1 MILLSLILAA
11 APPILLEPDAG
22 TAHRLHPRRVTASS
36 FLENGWNK
44 HAQNYL
50 PLYVADDDP
59 ATAWVEGAKG
69 TGVGEAIEWWG
80 PELTRAKSFRVFL
93 RNGYQKTDKLYRAN
107 ARPKAVKLEP
117 LVQGETG
124 PRTTGTAVEVE
135 LKDVLG
141 WQEVPLPVPGKVQG
155 VRLTLVSTYPGTSYD
170 DTCLS
175 DLRVY
180 VEGEDPYK
188 AELETAAFEQVR
200 SYAYERKMAAARNDT
215 QAKLEWAPRYKT
227 EDLLIQKN
235 NDKQQTALYQ
245 TERTP
250 TKWLALVPAK
260 DSYKAELARAK
271 AVAELFDR
279 ANLNRDGDKSEA
291 RAKWSRVRSALLR
304 PQKAAA
310 SSALSSMEDPGLMRV
325 AGLLHLADA
334 SFFEA
339 DATQA
344 QMRAKI
350 ASTRKAEAR
359 ALSSCINQCEADRK
373 GRTLTESEE
382 ICDCADQCMGCM
394 DDRETSLS
402 TRSQQLKHQL
412 TGGEFVQGT
421 LAQPTAFLRGLSE
434 ENGARESWINF
445 RQTLVTYSGEKAD
458 TVLVF
463 GNKDAEDGGEPVYV
477 HVLDWSEAGGKAKL
491 TSITTFIVG
500 LESVRVLRYRPVTSA

>member
-93 RNGYQKTDKLYRAN
+93 RNGFQKSDKLYRAN
-107 ARPKAVKLEP
+107 ARPKKVKLEP

-124 PRTTGTAVEVE
+124 PQTTGAAVEVE

-141 WQEVPLPVPGKVQG
+141 WQEVPLPVPGKVHG

-200 SYAYERKMAAARNDT
+200 SYAYERKLAAARNDT

-227 EDLLIQKN
+227 EDLFIQKN
-235 NDKQQTALYQ
+235 NDKQQTVLYQ

-260 DSYKAELARAK
+260 DIYKAELARAK
-271 AVAELFDR
+271 AVAALFDR
-279 ANLNRDGDKSEA
+279 ASLNLEGDKSEA
-291 RAKWSRVRSALLR
+291 RAKWSRVRPALQR

-310 SSALSSMEDPGLMRV
+310 SSALSSMEDPGLVRV

-350 ASTRKAEAR
+350 ASSRKAEAR
-359 ALSSCINQCEADRK
+359 AFAACVKQCDADHGK
-373 GRTLTESEE
+373 TLAEDDSDFT
-382 ICDCADQCMGCM
+382 CDDMCMGM
-394 DDRETSLS
+394 EAGNLS
-402 TRSQQLKHQL
+402 PRSEQLKHQL
-412 TGGEFVQGT
+412 TGGEYIQGP
-421 LAQPTAFLRGLSE
+421 LARPTAFLRGLSE
-434 ENGARESWINF
+434 ENGARESWISF

-500 LESVRVLRYRPVTSA
+500 LESVRVLRYRPVTNA

>member
-11 APPILLEPDAG
+11 APPVLLEPDAG

-69 TGVGEAIEWWG
+69 RGEGEAIEWWG

-107 ARPKAVKLEP
+107 ARPKGLKLEP

-124 PRTTGTAVEVE
+124 PQTTGTAVEVE

-141 WQEVPLPVPGKVQG
+141 WQEIPLPVPGKVQG
-155 VRLTLVSTYPGTSYD
+155 VRLTLVSTYPGASYD

-188 AELETAAFEQVR
+188 AEMETAAFEQVR
-200 SYAYERKMAAARNDT
+200 AYAYERKMAAARNDT

-227 EDLLIQKN
+227 EDLFIQKN
-235 NDKQQTALYQ
+235 TEKQQEVFYQ

-250 TKWLALVPAK
+250 TKWLAQVKVK

-271 AVAELFDR
+271 AAAALFDR
-279 ANLNRDGDKSEA
+279 ASLNLDGDKSEA
-291 RAKWSRVRSALLR
+291 RSKWVRVRPALLR

-310 SSALSSMEDPGLMRV
+310 SSALSSMDDPGLVRV

-334 SFFEA
+334 SFFES

-350 ASTRKAEAR
+350 ASTHKAESR
-359 ALSSCINQCEADRK
+359 ALAACVKQCEADRK
-373 GRTLTESEE
+373 GRTLSEPEE
-382 ICDCADQCMGCM
+382 ICGCDEQCMGCM
-394 DDRETSLS
+394 GDREPELS
-402 TRSQQLKHQL
+402 TRSEQLKHQL
-412 TGGEFVQGT
+412 TGGEYVQGS

-434 ENGARESWINF
+434 ENGSRESWISF

-463 GNKDAEDGGEPVYV
+463 GNRNAEDGGEPVFV
-477 HVLDWSEAGGKAKL
+477 HVLDWSESGGKAKL
-491 TSITTFIVG
+491 SAITTFIIG
-500 LESVRVLRYRPVTSA
+500 LESVRVLRYRPATNA